1 MAWIEYID
9 GILCPPL
16 TLAGFRNNRS
26 NAIDDW
32 GFASSIRFNGAFM
45 GLPRKSAERLFVDA
59 LELEPEK
66 RQIFVDRA
74 CRGDPALRGMVE
86 ELLRKDE
93 RAGSFLRWPIVANS
107 EDAAAGGATVS
118 SSDRD
123 HTSDVRARFSA
134 GETIAHRFLVVHFI
148 ARGGMGEVY
157 EVEDCLL
164 QGNRVALKMIRPEIA
179 AHQESS
185 HRFEQEVLLARKI
198 NHPNLCPIY
207 EIFRCDDEAP
217 PFLFLT
223 MKLLAGETL
232 DTSLQKNVLLPRHEA
247 LEIFRQMIAGIAA
260 LHDAGVVHRDIKPT
274 NVMLDRSG
282 LRLSVSIMDFGL
294 ARQYESDATLPGI
307 ATIAGTPGYL
317 APELIRGNRPSRASD
332 VFALGVL
339 LHQVLTG
346 KRPVESADGL
356 NLHPAPSLDATTA
369 PELYRRSVCEFL
381 SEDPVVRCRA
391 FEQFRSTVESGRQS
405 PRAWTRREMLAASG
419 AAFCAVAGGAFW
431 KRDSIADYMHP
442 LPVKRFVALLG
453 WPPSADV
460 KIKPVLMGLID
471 SISSELARA
480 EAYDRNLFLI
490 PQQSPDDVKTTA
502 QLNEVRESL
511 GANLVLA
518 ASGTQSP
525 RGLQIGLKVLDPSMR
540 TLRSKDIRVPL
551 DHQFSLPQKAV
562 HAAAELLNLTRYQPD
577 DKRTAVGTDNPEAYA
592 AFQAAEALRKQENDS
607 GLEPAIEKYKK
618 ATDLDPH
625 YSLASAKLALAYCRL
640 WALQHDLGALVL
652 SRAAA
657 DAALALNPDS
667 IAAHNA
673 RGYVMQETGDQQSA
687 MREMKAALALDPV
700 NTQTLIWQAQ
710 VYTDLNQWQAAEA
723 GFRRALQLRPNH
735 WLAHNELGALL
746 QFQGR
751 YTEALSE
758 FRAASMVNPKN
769 ALALLNMGCMYLLL
783 GRPEEASDRLRQ
795 SMKLK
800 PDQTAS
806 ATMSQVL
813 RSQGKPALALHYAK
827 EATTLDP
834 HDSTT
839 WLELGDCYSALR
851 NHRAEARRVYAEGA
865 QTQQEN
871 MQINPVNGPGWMLL
885 ALLEAKAGSAPEA
898 RLHIRRGDALP
909 TADMD
914 TQLYKARTFEQLGMR
929 KDALDTLEACLKR
942 GATRVQIDLM
952 PEMASLKKDPM
963 YQKIVNS
970 TGS

>member
-1 MAWIEYID
+1 
-9 GILCPPL
+9 
-16 TLAGFRNNRS
+16 
-26 NAIDDW
+26 
-32 GFASSIRFNGAFM
+32 M
-45 GLPRKSAERLFVDA
+45 GYPRQSAEQLFVDA
-59 LELEPEK
+59 LELEPGL
-66 RQIFVDRA
+66 RQTFVDRA
-74 CRGDPALRGMVE
+74 CRGDPALRSLVE

-93 RAGSFLRWPIVANS
+93 RAGSFLRRPIVRGRQ
-107 EDAAAGGATVS
+107 DAAAGGATVS
-118 SSDRD
+118 SLDRD
-123 HTSDVRARFSA
+123 HTKDLTARFSA
-134 GETIAHRFLVVHFI
+134 GETIAHRFLVVRFI

-207 EIFRCDDEAP
+207 EIFRCDDVPP

-232 DTSLQKNVLLPRHEA
+232 DASLQKSVLLPRDEA
-247 LEIFRQMIAGIAA
+247 LEIFRQLIAGIAA
-260 LHDAGVVHRDIKPT
+260 IHDAGVVHRDIKPT
-274 NVMLDRSG
+274 NVMLDRSS
-282 LRLSVSIMDFGL
+282 LRLCVSIMDFGL
-294 ARQYESDATLPGI
+294 ARQYESDATLPGLG
-307 ATIAGTPGYL
+307 TIAGTPGYL
-317 APELIRGNRPSRASD
+317 APELIRGRRPSRASD

-356 NLHPAPSLDATTA
+356 NLNPAPSLHAINV
-369 PELYRRSVCEFL
+369 PELYKRTICEFL

-391 FEQFRSTVESGRQS
+391 FEQFRSTIEGGPLQPELRQS
-405 PRAWTRREMLAASG
+405 PRAWTRRQVLAASG
-419 AAFCAVAGGAFW
+419 AAFCAVAGGTFW
-431 KRDSIADYMHP
+431 KRDTIADYMHP
-442 LPVKRFVALLG
+442 LPIKRFVALLG
-453 WPPSADV
+453 WPPSADA
-460 KIKPVLMGLID
+460 KIKPVLTGLID

-490 PQQSPDDVKTTA
+490 RQQSPDDVKTTG

-518 ASGTQSP
+518 ASGMQSSK
-525 RGLQIGLKVLDPSMR
+525 GLQIALKILDPSMR

-551 DHQFSLPQKAV
+551 DRQLSLPQKAV
-562 HAAAELLNLTRYQPD
+562 HAAAELLNLTHYQPN
-577 DKRTAVGTDNPEAYA
+577 DKRIAVGTDNPNAYA
-592 AFQAAEALRKQENDS
+592 AFQSAEALRRQENDS
-607 GLEPAIEKYKK
+607 CLEPAIEKYKE

-625 YSLASAKLALAYCRL
+625 YSLAQAKLALAYCRL
-640 WALQHDLGALVL
+640 WGLQHNPGALVL
-652 SRAAA
+652 SLGAA
-657 DAALALNPDS
+657 DAALAMNRDS
-667 IAAHNA
+667 ADAHNA
-673 RGYVMQETGDQQSA
+673 RGFFMQQTGDQQSA
-687 MREMKAALALDPV
+687 MREMKTALALDPG

-710 VYTDLNQWQAAEA
+710 FFTDLNHWQAAET

-746 QFQGR
+746 QMQGR
-751 YTEALSE
+751 YAEALSE
-758 FRAASMVNPKN
+758 FRAASMVNPRN

-783 GRPEEASDRLRQ
+783 GRAGEASDRLQQ

-800 PDQTAS
+800 PDDATAS

-813 RSQGKPALALHYAK
+813 RSQRKPTLALQCAK
-827 EATTLDP
+827 HATKLDP

-839 WLELGDCYSALR
+839 WLELGDCYSTLR
-851 NHRAEARRVYAEGA
+851 DHREARKVYAEGT

-871 MQINPVNGPGWMLL
+871 LLTNPLNGPGWILL
-885 ALLEAKAGSAPEA
+885 ALLEAKAGSATEA
-898 RLHIRRGDALP
+898 RLHVRKGDSLP
-909 TADMD
+909 TADID

-929 KDALDTLEACLKR
+929 KDALDTLQACFKR
-942 GATRVQIDLM
+942 GATRIQIDLM
-952 PEMASLKKDPM
+952 PEMGSLKKDPI

>member
-45 GLPRKSAERLFVDA
+45 ARRGEKNPRNGIVCRCTRAGASRSGRSL
-59 LELEPEK
+59 
-66 RQIFVDRA
+66 VDRA

-260 LHDAGVVHRDIKPT
+260 IHDAGVVHRDIKPT

-317 APELIRGNRPSRASD
+317 APELIRGEFGRHVLRTSSHLASCFTRCLPESDRSNQRMASICIRHRRSMQRPHQSSIDEASVSFFLEDPRPSLSPAPCSVPPLRVDGNHLARGRA
-332 VFALGVL
+332 AKCW
-339 LHQVLTG
+339 Q
-346 KRPVESADGL
+346 RPVQHSVRS
-356 NLHPAPSLDATTA
+356 PAVLSGNETA
-369 PELYRRSVCEFL
+369 S
-381 SEDPVVRCRA
+381 
-391 FEQFRSTVESGRQS
+391 QT
-405 PRAWTRREMLAASG
+405 
-419 AAFCAVAGGAFW
+419 
-431 KRDSIADYMHP
+431 YMHP
-442 LPVKRFVALLG
+442 LLGQALRVRCLG

-480 EAYDRNLFLI
+480 EAYDRNPFLI
-490 PQQSPDDVKTTA
+490 PQQSPGRREDHSPTGTRSANPLA
-502 QLNEVRESL
+502 QI
-511 GANLVLA
+511 LA

-551 DHQFSLPQKAV
+551 GPNFRAQKAV

-687 MREMKAALALDPV
+687 MREMKKALALDPG

-710 VYTDLNQWQAAEA
+710 VYTNLNQWQAAEA

-751 YTEALSE
+751 YTEALSD
-758 FRAASMVNPKN
+758 FRAASMVNPRN

-839 WLELGDCYSALR
+839 WLELGTVTPHSATIALR
-851 NHRAEARRVYAEGA
+851 PEECMRKARRR
-865 QTQQEN
+865 N
-871 MQINPVNGPGWMLL
+871 RRICR
-885 ALLEAKAGSAPEA
+885 S
-898 RLHIRRGDALP
+898 IR
-909 TADMD
+909 
-914 TQLYKARTFEQLGMR
+914 
-929 KDALDTLEACLKR
+929 
-942 GATRVQIDLM
+942 
-952 PEMASLKKDPM
+952 
-963 YQKIVNS
+963 
-970 TGS
+970 

>member
-1 MAWIEYID
+1 MN
-9 GILCPPL
+9 GGL
-16 TLAGFRNNRS
+16 
-26 NAIDDW
+26 
-32 GFASSIRFNGAFM
+32 ASSIRFNGAFM
-45 GLPRKSAERLFVDA
+45 GLPRQSAEQLFVDA
-59 LELEPEK
+59 LELQPEK
-66 RQIFVDRA
+66 RQTFVDRA
-74 CRGDPALRGMVE
+74 CRGDPALRRRVE

-93 RAGSFLRWPIVANS
+93 RAGSFLRWPIVTS
-107 EDAAAGGATVS
+107 RQDAAPGGATVS
-118 SSDRD
+118 SLDRD
-123 HTSDVRARFSA
+123 QTADVTARFSA
-134 GETIAHRFLVVHFI
+134 GETIAHRFLVVRFI

-207 EIFRCDDEAP
+207 EIFRCDDEPP

-232 DTSLQKNVLLPRHEA
+232 DTSLQKNVLLPRDEA

-260 LHDAGVVHRDIKPT
+260 IHDAGIVHRDIKPT

-294 ARQYESDATLPGI
+294 ARQYESDATLPGMG
-307 ATIAGTPGYL
+307 AIAGTPGYL

-356 NLHPAPSLDATTA
+356 NVHPAPSLDAITA
-369 PELYRRSVCEFL
+369 PELYRRTVCEFL

-391 FEQFRSTVESGRQS
+391 FEQFRSAVESGRQS

-431 KRDSIADYMHP
+431 KRDTIADYMHP

-453 WPPSADV
+453 WPPSADA
-460 KIKPVLMGLID
+460 KIKLVLMGLID

-518 ASGTQSP
+518 ASGMQSP
-525 RGLQIGLKVLDPSMR
+525 KGLQIALKVLDPSMR
-540 TLRSKDIRVPL
+540 TLRSKDIHVPL
-551 DHQFSLPQKAV
+551 DRQLTLPQKAV
-562 HAAAELLNLTRYQPD
+562 HAAAELLNLTYYRPN
-577 DKRTAVGTDNPEAYA
+577 DKRTAVETDNPKAYA
-592 AFQAAEALRKQENDS
+592 AFRAAEALRRQENDS
-607 GLEPAIEKYKK
+607 GLEPAIEKYKE

-625 YSLASAKLALAYCRL
+625 YSLAQAKLALAYCRL
-640 WALQHDLGALVL
+640 WALEHNPGTLVL

-657 DAALALNPDS
+657 DAALALNQDLVE
-667 IAAHNA
+667 AHNA
-673 RGYVMQETGDQQSA
+673 RGFVMQEIGDQQSA
-687 MREMKAALALDPV
+687 QREMKKALALDPG
-700 NTQTLIWQAQ
+700 NTQTLIWQGQ
-710 VYTDLNQWQAAEA
+710 VYTNLNQWQAAEA

-735 WLAHNELGALL
+735 WLAHNELGNLL
-746 QFQGR
+746 EMQGR
-751 YTEALSE
+751 YSEALSE
-758 FRAASMVNPKN
+758 FHAASLVNPRN

-800 PDQTAS
+800 PDPTAY
-806 ATMSQVL
+806 ATMAQVL
-813 RSQGKPALALHYAK
+813 RSQGKPTLALQFAK
-827 EATTLDP
+827 DATKLDK

-839 WLELGDCYSALR
+839 WLELGDCYSTLR
-851 NHRAEARRVYAEGA
+851 DHRSEARRAYAAGA

-871 MQINPVNGPGWMLL
+871 LQMNPRQGPGWILL
-885 ALLEAKAGSAPEA
+885 ALLEAKAGSATEA
-898 RLHIRRGDALP
+898 RLHIRKGDSLP
-909 TADMD
+909 TADID

-929 KDALDTLEACLKR
+929 KVALDTLEACFKR
-942 GATRVQIDLM
+942 GATRFQIDLM
-952 PEMASLKKDPM
+952 PEMGSLKKDPL
-963 YQKIVNS
+963 YQKMVNS

>member
-1 MAWIEYID
+1 
-9 GILCPPL
+9 
-16 TLAGFRNNRS
+16 
-26 NAIDDW
+26 
-32 GFASSIRFNGAFM
+32 M
-45 GLPRKSAERLFVDA
+45 GHPRQSAEQLFVEA

-74 CRGDPALRGMVE
+74 CRGEPELQRLVE

-93 RAGSFLRWPIVANS
+93 RAGSFLRWPIVMS
-107 EDAAAGGATVS
+107 RQDAAASGATLS
-118 SSDRD
+118 SLDRD
-123 HTSDVRARFSA
+123 HTEHVTARFSA
-134 GETIAHRFLVVHFI
+134 GETIAHRFLVVRFI

-207 EIFRCDDEAP
+207 EIFRCDDVPP

-232 DTSLQKNVLLPRHEA
+232 DFSLQKNVLLPRDEA

-260 LHDAGVVHRDIKPT
+260 IHDAGVVHRDIKPT

-282 LRLSVSIMDFGL
+282 LRLCVSIMDFGL
-294 ARQYESDATLPGI
+294 ARQYESDATLPGRG
-307 ATIAGTPGYL
+307 TIAGTPGYL
-317 APELIRGNRPSRASD
+317 APELIRAHRPSRASD

-356 NLHPAPSLDATTA
+356 NLHPAPSLDAVTV
-369 PELYRRSVCEFL
+369 PDLYRRTVCEFL

-391 FEQFRSTVESGRQS
+391 FEQFRSNVEGGPLQAVLRQS

-419 AAFCAVAGGAFW
+419 AALCAVAGGTFW
-431 KRDSIADYMHP
+431 KRDTIADYMHP
-442 LPVKRFVALLG
+442 LPLKRFVVLLG
-453 WPPSADV
+453 WPPSPDA
-460 KIKPVLMGLID
+460 KIKPVLTGLID

-490 PQQSPDDVKTTA
+490 PSQSPDDVKTTA

-518 ASGTQSP
+518 ASGMHSS

-551 DHQFSLPQKAV
+551 DRQLSLPQKAV
-562 HAAAELLNLTRYQPD
+562 HAAAELLNLTRYQPN
-577 DKRTAVGTDNPEAYA
+577 DKRAAVGTDNPDAYA
-592 AFQAAEALRKQENDS
+592 AFQEAEALRRQENDS
-607 GLEPAIEKYKK
+607 GLEPAIEKYKE
-618 ATDLDPH
+618 ATDLDRH
-625 YSLASAKLALAYCRL
+625 YSLAQAKLALAYCRL
-640 WALQHDLGALVL
+640 WGLQHNPGALVL
-652 SRAAA
+652 SLGAA
-657 DAALALNPDS
+657 DAALAMNPDL
-667 IAAHNA
+667 ADAHNA
-673 RGYVMQETGDQQSA
+673 RGFVMQENGDQQSA
-687 MREMKAALALDPV
+687 MREMKTALALDPG
-700 NTQTLIWQAQ
+700 NTQTIIWQAQ
-710 VYTDLNQWQAAEA
+710 FYTDLNQWQVAEDS
-723 GFRRALQLRPNH
+723 FRRAVRLRPND

-746 QFQGR
+746 QFQGK

-758 FRAASMVNPKN
+758 FRAASLSNPRN

-783 GRPEEASDRLRQ
+783 GRPGEASDRLRQ

-800 PDQTAS
+800 PDATAS
-806 ATMSQVL
+806 ATMAQVF
-813 RSQGKPALALHYAK
+813 RSQGKPALAVQFAK
-827 EATTLDP
+827 AATKLDP

-839 WLELGDCYSALR
+839 WLELGDCYSTLR
-851 NHRAEARRVYAEGA
+851 HHAEAKRVYAEGT

-871 MQINPVNGPGWMLL
+871 LLMNPLNGPGWILL
-885 ALLEAKAGSAPEA
+885 ALLEAKAGSATEA
-898 RLHIRRGDALP
+898 RLHIRKGESLP
-909 TADMD
+909 TADID

-929 KDALDTLEACLKR
+929 KDALDTLQACFKR
-942 GATRVQIDLM
+942 GATRIQIDLM
-952 PEMASLKKDPM
+952 PEMGSLKKDPM

>member
-1 MAWIEYID
+1 
-9 GILCPPL
+9 
-16 TLAGFRNNRS
+16 
-26 NAIDDW
+26 
-32 GFASSIRFNGAFM
+32 M
-45 GLPRKSAERLFVDA
+45 GLPRKSAEQLFADA

-66 RQIFVDRA
+66 RQTFVDRA
-74 CRGDPALRGMVE
+74 CRGDPALRRRVE

-93 RAGSFLRWPIVANS
+93 RAGSFLRWPIVRS
-107 EDAAAGGATVS
+107 RQDAAAVDATVS
-118 SSDRD
+118 SLDRD
-123 HTSDVRARFSA
+123 HTADVTARFSA
-134 GETIAHRFLVVHFI
+134 GETIAHRFLVVRFI

-207 EIFRCDDEAP
+207 EIFRCDDVPP

-232 DTSLQKNVLLPRHEA
+232 DISLQKNVLLPRDEA

-260 LHDAGVVHRDIKPT
+260 IHDAGIVHRDIKPT

-294 ARQYESDATLPGI
+294 ARQWESDATLPGMG
-307 ATIAGTPGYL
+307 TIAGTPGYL

-369 PELYRRSVCEFL
+369 PELYRRTVCEFL

-391 FEQFRSTVESGRQS
+391 FEQFRSTIEGGPLQAELRRS
-405 PRAWTRREMLAASG
+405 PHTWTRRQVLAASG
-419 AAFCAVAGGAFW
+419 AAFCAVAGGTFW
-431 KRDSIADYMHP
+431 KRDTIADYMHP

-453 WPPSADV
+453 WPPSADA
-460 KIKPVLMGLID
+460 KIKLVLMGLID

-518 ASGTQSP
+518 ASGLQSSK
-525 RGLQIGLKVLDPSMR
+525 GLQIALKVLDPSMR

-551 DHQFSLPQKAV
+551 DRQLSLPQKAV
-562 HAAAELLNLTRYQPD
+562 HAAAELLDLTRYQPN

-592 AFQAAEALRKQENDS
+592 AFQAAETWGQENDS
-607 GLEPAIEKYKK
+607 GLEQAIEKYKE
-618 ATDLDPH
+618 ATDLDRH
-625 YSLASAKLALAYCRL
+625 YALAYGRLALAYCRL
-640 WALQHDLGALVL
+640 WSLEHDPGALML

-657 DAALALNPDS
+657 DAALALNQDS
-667 IAAHNA
+667 TDAHNA
-673 RGYVMQETGDQQSA
+673 RGFVMQETGDHQSA
-687 MREMKAALALDPV
+687 MREMKIALALDPG

-710 VYTDLNQWQAAEA
+710 VYTNLNQWQAAEA

-735 WLAHNELGALL
+735 WLAHNELGNLL
-746 QFQGR
+746 EMQGR

-758 FRAASMVNPKN
+758 FRAASLVNPRN

-783 GRPEEASDRLRQ
+783 GRAGEASDRLQQ

-800 PDQTAS
+800 PDATAS
-806 ATMSQVL
+806 ATMAQVL
-813 RSQGKPALALHYAK
+813 RSQGKPALALQFAK
-827 EATTLDP
+827 DATKLDP

-839 WLELGDCYSALR
+839 WLELGDCYSTLR
-851 NHRAEARRVYAEGA
+851 DHRTEARRAYAEGA

-871 MQINPVNGPGWMLL
+871 LQMNPLYGPGWILL
-885 ALLEAKAGSAPEA
+885 ALLEAKAGSATEA
-898 RLHIRRGDALP
+898 RLHIRKGDSLP
-909 TADMD
+909 TADID

-929 KDALDTLEACLKR
+929 KVALDTLEACFKR
-942 GATRVQIDLM
+942 GATRIQIDLM
-952 PEMASLKKDPM
+952 PEMGSLKKDPM
-963 YQKIVNS
+963 YQKMDNS

>member
-1 MAWIEYID
+1 
-9 GILCPPL
+9 
-16 TLAGFRNNRS
+16 
-26 NAIDDW
+26 
-32 GFASSIRFNGAFM
+32 M
-45 GLPRKSAERLFVDA
+45 GQPRQSAERLFVDA

-66 RQIFVDRA
+66 RQSFVDRA
-74 CRGDPALRGMVE
+74 CRGDPALRRSVE

-93 RAGSFLRWPIVANS
+93 HAGSFLRQPIIWS
-107 EDAAAGGATVS
+107 PQDTPAAGATVS
-118 SSDRD
+118 SLDPD
-123 HTSDVRARFSA
+123 HVEDVRARFSV
-134 GETIAHRFLVVHFI
+134 GETIAHRFLVVRFI

-207 EIFRCDDEAP
+207 EIFRCDDVPP

-232 DTSLQKNVLLPRHEA
+232 DTSLRKNLLLSRDEA

-260 LHDAGVVHRDIKPT
+260 IHDAGIVHRDIKPT

-307 ATIAGTPGYL
+307 GAIAGTPGYL

-332 VFALGVL
+332 IFALGVL

-346 KRPVESADGL
+346 KRPVESGDGL
-356 NLHPAPSLDATTA
+356 NLHSAPSLDATTA
-369 PELYRRSVCEFL
+369 PELYRRTVCEFL
-381 SEDPVVRCRA
+381 SEDPVIRCRA
-391 FEQFRSTVESGRQS
+391 FEQFRSTLEGGPLQRQS

-431 KRDSIADYMHP
+431 KRDTIADYMHP
-442 LPVKRFVALLG
+442 LPLKRFVALLG
-453 WPPSADV
+453 WPPSADS
-460 KIKPVLMGLID
+460 KIKLVLMGLID

-490 PQQSPDDVKTTA
+490 PPQSPDDVKTTA

-518 ASGTQSP
+518 ASGMQSP
-525 RGLQIGLKVLDPSMR
+525 KGLQIGLKVLDPSMR
-540 TLRSKDIRVPL
+540 TLRSKDIHVPL
-551 DHQFSLPQKAV
+551 DRQLSLPQKAV
-562 HAAAELLNLTRYQPD
+562 HAAAELLHLTRYQPD
-577 DKRTAVGTDNPEAYA
+577 DKRTAAGTNNPDAYA
-592 AFQAAEALRKQENDS
+592 AFQAAEALRLKENDS
-607 GLEPAIEKYKK
+607 GLESAIDKYKE
-618 ATDLDPH
+618 ATDLDRH
-625 YSLASAKLALAYCRL
+625 YALAHGKLALAYCRL
-640 WALQHDLGALVL
+640 WALQHNPGALVL

-667 IAAHNA
+667 VDAHNA
-673 RGYVMQETGDQQSA
+673 RFFVMEERGEQQSA
-687 MREMKAALALDPV
+687 MREMKTALALDPG

-710 VYTDLNQWQAAEA
+710 VYTYRNQWQAAEG

-735 WLAHNELGALL
+735 WLVHNELGILL
-746 QFQGR
+746 EWQGR

-758 FRAASMVNPKN
+758 FGAASLANPRN
-769 ALALLNMGCMYLLL
+769 ALALLNMGSMYLQL
-783 GRPEEASDRLRQ
+783 GRPEEASDRLQQ

-800 PDQTAS
+800 ADPTAS
-806 ATMSQVL
+806 VVMAQVR
-813 RSQGKPALALHYAK
+813 RSQGKPALALQSAK
-827 EATTLDP
+827 EAAKLDP
-834 HDSTT
+834 RDSTT
-839 WLELGDCYSALR
+839 WLELGDCYSTLR
-851 NHRAEARRVYAEGA
+851 DHRTEARRAYAAGA

-871 MQINPVNGPGWMLL
+871 LQMNPLQGPGWILL
-885 ALLEAKAGSAPEA
+885 ALLEAKAGSATEA
-898 RLHIRRGDALP
+898 RLHIRMGDSLP
-909 TADMD
+909 SADID

-929 KDALDTLEACLKR
+929 KDALDTLEACFER
-942 GATRVQIDLM
+942 GATKIQIDLM
-952 PEMASLKKDPM
+952 PEMGSLKKDPL
-963 YQKIVNS
+963 YQKMVIS